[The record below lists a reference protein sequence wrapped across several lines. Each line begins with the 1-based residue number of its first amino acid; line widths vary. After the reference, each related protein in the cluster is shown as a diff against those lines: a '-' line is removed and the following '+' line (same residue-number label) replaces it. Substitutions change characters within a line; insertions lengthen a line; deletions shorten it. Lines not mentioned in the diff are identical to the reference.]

1 METDRSRLD
10 APRAAAQG
18 LAQLYI
24 TYIPRRSYV
33 YINTAMCI
41 YIYIYIYNTAVYVCI
56 YIYIYIQ
63 RRIYYAA
70 MYIYLDA
77 AAQGLAAAARTALR
91 LLEK

>member
-41 YIYIYIYNTAVYVCI
+41 YIYIYNTAVYVC
-56 YIYIYIQ
+56 IYIYIQ